1 MYLFRTYICMG
12 CVMWADAGECFWKW
26 EWISTYM
33 HLCDAWESICI
44 NPQLYFF
51 WKENICMGCVMWAA
65 RSQTPSFCSSS
76 SPQTS
81 KLPDWR
87 TGLSS
92 FTSKHVFLQTRRNY
106 NFKWKFKKEKKTEV
120 KAQHYNSFLF
130 IKYICF
136 VLVVEI
142 LIFNMFPAEVFFW
155 DNSDLERKPNAIFLG
170 GGAGLTIQQIT
181 SNIIDI
187 YYLTNIRYIY
197 IVTFFLSNF
206 CVQYSVTEAS

>member
-1 MYLFRTYICMG
+1 
-12 CVMWADAGECFWKW
+12 
-26 EWISTYM
+26 
-33 HLCDAWESICI
+33 
-44 NPQLYFF
+44 
-51 WKENICMGCVMWAA
+51 MGCVMWAA

-92 FTSKHVFLQTRRNY
+92 FTSKHVFLQTRRNN
-106 NFKWKFKKEKKTEV
+106 NFKWKFKKEKKIEV

-197 IVTFFLSNF
+197 IIKFLSNF

>member
-12 CVMWADAGECFWKW
+12 CVTWADAGECFWKW
-26 EWISTYM
+26 KWISTYM

-51 WKENICMGCVMWAA
+51 GKSIFVWVVWCEQRAVRRQVSVPAPLLKRPSC
-65 RSQTPSFCSSS
+65 QTGALDYHHLQANMYF
-76 SPQTS
+76 S
-81 KLPDWR
+81 KLGE
-87 TGLSS
+87 TAILSEN
-92 FTSKHVFLQTRRNY
+92 L
-106 NFKWKFKKEKKTEV
+106 KKEKKTEV

-197 IVTFFLSNF
+197 IVTFFSQIFVFSIL
-206 CVQYSVTEAS
+206 

>member
-1 MYLFRTYICMG
+1 MEWFVWTRESNSSSLQMYLFRTYICMG

-92 FTSKHVFLQTRRNY
+92 FTSKHVLLQTRRNY
-106 NFKWKFKKEKKTEV
+106 NFKWKFKKRKENWSKSTTLQFISV
-120 KAQHYNSFLF
+120 QVHQVYLLCFSSGDTHIQHVSGRS
-130 IKYICF
+130 
-136 VLVVEI
+136 VL
-142 LIFNMFPAEVFFW
+142 L
-155 DNSDLERKPNAIFLG
+155 R
-170 GGAGLTIQQIT
+170 
-181 SNIIDI
+181 
-187 YYLTNIRYIY
+187 
-197 IVTFFLSNF
+197 
-206 CVQYSVTEAS
+206 